1 MTENKDLC
9 KDNYQ
14 ERKMVYRHGASN
26 AVYGLGFVGALVY
39 FLQHATTL
47 WMGVLGILKAIVWPA
62 VIVYKWL
69 EFFKM

>member
-1 MTENKDLC
+1 MTEDKD
-9 KDNYQ
+9 KFYGK
-14 ERKMVYRHGASN
+14 KMMCGDGASN

-47 WMGVLGILKAIVWPA
+47 WDGVIGIFKAIIWPA
-62 VIVYKWL
+62 IIIYKWL

>member
-1 MTENKDLC
+1 MTEEKN
-9 KDNYQ
+9 NYQ
-14 ERKMVYRHGASN
+14 GRKMICGSGASN

-47 WMGVLGILKAIVWPA
+47 WDGVLGILKSIVWPA
-62 VIVYKWL
+62 IIIYKWL